1 MQQKRFNEIL
11 NMVKKGFNIVE
22 LLRMNKITKDEFKE
36 YLYIINSNIN
46 KRLKK
51 EYYNFDFSKNKP
63 FKNSYDKYILN

>member
-1 MQQKRFNEIL
+1 MEIKRFNEIL
-11 NMVKKGFNIVE
+11 NMVKKGCSVAE
-22 LLRMNKITKDEFKE
+22 LLRMNKITRKEFKE
-36 YLYIINSNIN
+36 YLLIINDNID